1 MLRSTMLSR
10 AVVSGLWML
19 ACAGGVSATA
29 ATAAHNAAVS
39 SSSLA
44 LAHGVALQAGDEAH
58 VMNANAPVRINV
70 VLKMRQQAELQ
81 QVAGLVRSRVRQPLT
96 DSELAARY
104 LPNHDDALRVSNFLR
119 AHGFSQIYVSKDN
132 MIVSAS
138 GTAANV
144 QSAFQTRLYNLH
156 RGDKAGVANADAV
169 QIPSSLADVISAVH
183 GLRSFKERGVSGA
196 KVAKVAT
203 MIDNH
208 AYAKNQ
214 GAPGTQSAAGDTVAC
229 QQCVHAPTDF
239 PSLYGASNLAPASGQ
254 SVAVIGVGDQRNTT
268 YLYQTWASAYGFN
281 NIPLKLNYP
290 TGYTAGDYEAQI
302 EAVLDV
308 DAVATMSGGLKEIDF
323 YSAPSTDLG
332 DELAAV
338 TAAIN
343 DNHSTITL
351 SYAATCDADIGQDL
365 RSSWDQELSAAVAK
379 GFTVF
384 AITQDYGGK
393 PGCSAGES
401 STGFP
406 GSSPYV
412 VSVGASTVYNSASS
426 YSAYD
431 HETLWQ
437 GSESGPAATEL
448 RPHYQDGVASVIGA
462 MRGTPDFVM
471 DGDPNTGLWII
482 IGGYDS
488 TGTYQTQWAV
498 YGGTSLAA
506 PLLAGTYARL
516 LQSGIP
522 PYFWQQTFY
531 DIGAGQVNGT
541 SGDCLHCYNLLT
553 GGSNG
558 VYSVVPGKYNQAS
571 GWGSWNAG
579 ALATGMQF
587 QR

>member
-1 MLRSTMLSR
+1 MLRLTMLSR
-10 AVVSGLWML
+10 GVVSGLLAL
-19 ACAGGVSATA
+19 ACAGGVSATGANGA
-29 ATAAHNAAVS
+29 APSRNTAVS
-39 SSSLA
+39 PPSLT
-44 LAHGVALQAGDEAH
+44 LAHGVALQAGDQAQ
-58 VMNANAPVRINV
+58 VIGANAPVRINV
-70 VLKMRQQAELQ
+70 VLKMRQQAELE

-104 LPNHDDALRVSNFLR
+104 LPEHADALRVSNFLR

-144 QSAFQTRLYNLH
+144 QSAFQTRLYSLH

-169 QIPSSLADVISAVH
+169 QIPSSLAGVISAVH
-183 GLRSFKERGVSGA
+183 GLRSFQERGVSGA
-196 KVAKVAT
+196 KVAA
-203 MIDNH
+203 MIEGH
-208 AYAKNQ
+208 AYAKNK
-214 GAPGTQSAAGDTVAC
+214 GVPGTQSTAGTVAC

-254 SVAVIGVGDQRNTT
+254 TVAVIGVGDQRNTT
-268 YLYQTWASAYGFN
+268 YLYQTWASAYGFS
-281 NIPLKLNYP
+281 NIPLKVSYP
-290 TGYTAGDYEAQI
+290 TGYTAGDYEAQT

-343 DNHSTITL
+343 DNHSTISL

-365 RSSWDQELSAAVAK
+365 RSSWDQELSVAVAK

-393 PGCSAGES
+393 PGCSGGES

-412 VSVGASTVYNSASS
+412 VSVGASTVYNSANS

-437 GSESGPAATEL
+437 GSESGPAATEQ
-448 RPHYQDGVASVIGA
+448 RPHYQDGRRHARHAGFRHGWRPQYRALDHHRWLRQHRHLPDAMGSVRWYQPCRTAVGGHLCQAVAERYS
-462 MRGTPDFVM
+462 
-471 DGDPNTGLWII
+471 
-482 IGGYDS
+482 
-488 TGTYQTQWAV
+488 AV
-498 YGGTSLAA
+498 
-506 PLLAGTYARL
+506 LLAKNFLRHRRR
-516 LQSGIP
+516 SSERNP
-522 PYFWQQTFY
+522 
-531 DIGAGQVNGT
+531 
-541 SGDCLHCYNLLT
+541 
-553 GGSNG
+553 
-558 VYSVVPGKYNQAS
+558 
-571 GWGSWNAG
+571 
-579 ALATGMQF
+579 
-587 QR
+587 R

>member
-1 MLRSTMLSR
+1 MLRSTMLSKG
-10 AVVSGLWML
+10 VITGLLVLTSVGGANAAL
-19 ACAGGVSATA
+19 ANEA
-29 ATAAHNAAVS
+29 APISNAAVS
-39 SSSLA
+39 HSSLA
-44 LAHGVALQAGDEAH
+44 LAHGVALQAGDQAH
-58 VMNANAPVRINV
+58 VMSDGMPIHINV
-70 VLKMRQQAELQ
+70 VLKMRQQAELE

-96 DSELAARY
+96 DRELAARY
-104 LPNHDDALRVSNFLR
+104 LPDHGDAMRVSNFLR

-144 QSAFQTRLYNLH
+144 QSAFQTRLYSLH
-156 RGDKAGVANADAV
+156 RGDKAGVANVDVV
-169 QIPSSLADVISAVH
+169 QIPSSLAGVISAVH
-183 GLRSFKERGVSGA
+183 GLRSFQERGVSGA
-196 KVAKVAT
+196 KVATIIKGHSYGKDKGVP
-203 MIDNH
+203 
-208 AYAKNQ
+208 
-214 GAPGTQSAAGDTVAC
+214 GAQSSAGTVAC
-229 QQCVHAPTDF
+229 QECVHAPTDF
-239 PSLYGASNLAPASGQ
+239 PSLYGASNLAPANGQ
-254 SVAVIGVGDQRNTT
+254 AVAVIGVGDQRNTT

-281 NIPLKLNYP
+281 AIPLKVSYP
-290 TGYTAGDYEAQI
+290 TGYTAGDYEAQT

-343 DNHSTITL
+343 DNRSTISL

-365 RSSWDQELSAAVAK
+365 RRSWDQELSVAVAK

-393 PGCSAGES
+393 PGCSGGES

-412 VSVGASTVYNSASS
+412 VSVGASTLYNSANS

-437 GSESGPAATEL
+437 GSESGPAATEP
-448 RPHYQDGVASVIGA
+448 RPHYQDAVASVVGA

-522 PYFWQQTFY
+522 PYFWQKTFY
-531 DIGAGQVNGT
+531 DIGEGQVKGIR
-541 SGDCLHCYNLLT
+541 GDCINCYNLLT

-558 VYSVVPGKYNQAS
+558 AYSVVPGKYNQAS